1 MKKSLYDLTP
11 KQEGF
16 CQDIASGMTG
26 ADAYR
31 KNYNTNP
38 TYVNSIYTQASKL
51 KNNPKIKIRI
61 EEILNESDKS
71 IHLKNKVGQISDYIK
86 LLEKKMNKEDNGHL
100 LWLKNDLS
108 ILKLKVEDLY
118 KNFWFIFERKTSI
131 IFKLYIFFRGLNE
144 SY

>member
-1 MKKSLYDLTP
+1 MKKSLNDLTP

-16 CQDIASGMTG
+16 CQDIVYGMSA

-31 KNYNTNP
+31 KNYNVNP
-38 TYVNSIYTQASKL
+38 KTLNDSIYSNASRL

-61 EEILNESDKS
+61 EEILNESDKF
-71 IHLKNKVGQISDYIK
+71 IHLKTKVSQISDYIK

-118 KNFWFIFERKTSI
+118 KNF
-131 IFKLYIFFRGLNE
+131 
-144 SY
+144 

>member
-1 MKKSLYDLTP
+1 MKKSLNDLTP

-16 CQDIASGMTG
+16 CQDIASGMST

-31 KNYNTNP
+31 KNYNVNP
-38 TYVNSIYTQASKL
+38 NTLNNSIYANASRL
-51 KNNPKIKIRI
+51 KNNPKVKIRI

-71 IHLKNKVGQISDYIK
+71 IHLKNKVAQISDYIK

-108 ILKLKVEDLY
+108 ILKLKVQDLY
-118 KNFWFIFERKTSI
+118 KNFWFVFERKTTI
-131 IFKLYIFFRGLNE
+131 ILKLWIFLE
-144 SY
+144 V

>member
-1 MKKSLYDLTP
+1 MKKSLNDLTP

-118 KNFWFIFERKTSI
+118 KNF
-131 IFKLYIFFRGLNE
+131 
-144 SY
+144 